1 MTNREKIITNLLDA
15 RTQFETEKYKKVR
28 EIWMIE
34 SKIEEINQKLKN
46 YGRDEI
52 YSAVLREQPEIREN
66 V

>member
-1 MTNREKIITNLLDA
+1 MTNREKIITNLLAA

-34 SKIEEINQKLKN
+34 PKIEEINQKLKN

-66 V
+66 M